1 MASAYDSISLTR
13 LGGTPTFLR
22 PSPFVSTSYEY
33 AKSGRYTIGGVVL
46 VTLSGTLVA
55 KVTDCTDILTQ
66 IKTIRDYNND
76 PKACYDLIVGCSGLP
91 TFLQGTGKIRS
102 ATATKGDQPC
112 IATYTITIAIETK
125 PNADGTSGPII
136 DPDPE
141 FLARYGFG
149 SSKEELKDFKGVGKY
164 EENISLKGD
173 ESNLSLVDS
182 DFGVTKSYVKF
193 DGTILV
199 SSMSTG
205 QICKD
210 NTSALAA
217 CIKLVKKRYKTLMT
231 ADFASSTLYK
241 KLAGYNSWNK
251 WLDTKDITI
260 NESDGSVTWSFS
272 LIMTQGPCNPKAL
285 VDISTVDSV
294 DTNTKRKTRSIQG
307 TIDGL
312 SKSVDDGGLIE
323 ETVEK
328 NILKNGICKTERLT
342 NAKAVFANITSKITS
357 GAWPGATPIEPTVP
371 KPTGVPPA
379 GIDCTPKPAASCY
392 QRTSSSNTVSPLLG
406 RITFNAEFAD
416 RDSCAPG
423 GATAITFTIEE
434 KLSVD
439 TIVEIIIPGVK
450 RSVLQKMGQTPHTVS
465 VTVQGTLSGCDT
477 KKITEITLCT
487 DAIFKEKTDPYSTN
501 AKWLV
506 ITQSST
512 TNTKSYSRTIEY
524 MECDS

>member
-1 MASAYDSISLTR
+1 MASAYDSISLN
-13 LGGTPTFLR
+13 GTFLR

-55 KVTDCTDILTQ
+55 KDKDCKDIITQ

-76 PKACYDLIVGCSGLP
+76 HKACYDLIIGCSGKP
-91 TFLQGTGKIRS
+91 TFLQGAGKIRS

-125 PNADGTSGPII
+125 PNADGSSSPII

-149 SSKEELKDFKGVGKY
+149 SSKEDLKDFKGVGKY

-210 NTSALAA
+210 NTNALAA

-272 LIMTQGPCNPKAL
+272 LIMTQGLCNPTAL
-285 VDISTVDSV
+285 VDISTVDSI

-312 SKSVDDGGLIE
+312 SKSVDDGDPLKEDVIE
-323 ETVEK
+323 
-328 NILKNGICKTERLT
+328 NILKNGACKKERLT
-342 NAKAVFANITSKITS
+342 NAKAVFENIKSQIAS
-357 GAWPGATPIEPTVP
+357 GIWPGATPIEPSIP
-371 KPTGVPPA
+371 KPSGV
-379 GIDCTPKPAASCY
+379 IQKNCTPTPAASCY

-423 GATAITFTIEE
+423 GATAVTFTVEE
-434 KLSVD
+434 KLSVE

-450 RSVLQKMGQTPHTVS
+450 NSVLQKIGQTPHTVN

-477 KKITEITLCT
+477 KKIKEIILCT
-487 DAIFKEKTDPYSTN
+487 DAIFAEKVLPYSDDK
-501 AKWLV
+501 KWL
-506 ITQSST
+506 IIAQSST

>member
-1 MASAYDSISLTR
+1 MSAYDSISLN
-13 LGGTPTFLR
+13 GTFLR

-55 KVTDCTDILTQ
+55 KDKDCKDIITQ

-76 PKACYDLIVGCSGLP
+76 HKACYDLIIGCSGQP
-91 TFLQGTGKIRS
+91 TFLQGAGKIRS

-112 IATYTITIAIETK
+112 IATYTIIIAIETK
-125 PNADGTSGPII
+125 PSANGISIPII

-141 FLARYGFG
+141 FLERYPGIT
-149 SSKEELKDFKGVGKY
+149 KELLKGVGKY

-182 DFGVTKSYVKF
+182 HFGVTKSYVKF

-205 QICKD
+205 QICKEP
-210 NTSALAA
+210 TTALAA
-217 CIKLVKKRYKTLMT
+217 CIKLIKKRYQYLMK
-231 ADFASSTLYK
+231 ADFALSILYK
-241 KLAGYNSWNK
+241 KLADYKSWSK

-260 NESDGSVTWSFS
+260 NTSDGSVTWSFS
-272 LIMTQGPCNPKAL
+272 LIMTKGLCKPMAL
-285 VDISTVDSV
+285 VDISTVDSI

-312 SKSVDDGGLIE
+312 SKSVDDGDPLKEDVIE
-323 ETVEK
+323 
-328 NILKNGICKTERLT
+328 NILKIGACKKERLSS
-342 NAKAVFANITSKITS
+342 AQDVFKHIKDQIDD
-357 GAWPGATPIEPTVP
+357 GGWPRPVVPIEPTIP
-371 KPTGVPPA
+371 KQIGVTPK
-379 GIDCTPKPAASCY
+379 DCTPTPAASCY

-423 GATAITFTIEE
+423 GATAVTFTIEE
-434 KLSVD
+434 KLSVE

-450 RSVLQKMGQTPHTVS
+450 NSVLQKIGRTPHTVS

-477 KKITEITLCT
+477 KKIKEITLCT
-487 DAIFKEKTDPYSTN
+487 NAIFKEKTDPYSTN
-501 AKWLV
+501 PKWLL
-506 ITQSST
+506 ISQSDT